1 MQKLVMT
8 SSSRR
13 NTPTFFFFFRCLHPA
28 FVQAC
33 ECIYQKPVRSAPLSI
48 VAPAKS
54 GRYINKRDFPGGR
67 KGQKFAFFAKVFFF
81 LAPEHNRGP
90 APNSTCVS
98 FDWLT
103 HKEAHFCGFPFFIF
117 FFSIDTTPPVPLSPR
132 DLSSFPCLT
141 FLN

>member
-1 MQKLVMT
+1 M
-8 SSSRR
+8 
-13 NTPTFFFFFRCLHPA
+13 NTPTFFFFRCLHPA

-81 LAPEHNRGP
+81 SLLNTTVGLHLIPLA
-90 APNSTCVS
+90 
-98 FDWLT
+98 
-103 HKEAHFCGFPFFIF
+103 
-117 FFSIDTTPPVPLSPR
+117 
-132 DLSSFPCLT
+132 CL
-141 FLN
+141 LIG